1 MAKSHVLQIRQA
13 KYTLSL
19 NLLLPCANANTSCV
33 HCGGTDFEEV
43 NLYTDVA
50 SFFFRSFGKTWAFAR
65 AKRAKQASTPLHW
78 RRGYEEVDKQN
89 FGS

>member
-50 SFFFRSFGKTWAFAR
+50 SFFFSFIWKNMGVRESEASEASEHPFAL
-65 AKRAKQASTPLHW
+65 AKRL
-78 RRGYEEVDKQN
+78 
-89 FGS
+89 